1 MASGHFR
8 GFRTACPMQRAGGIW
23 QVHIW
28 FTLHMYVQC
37 WVNHLQDRLVL
48 AFEEDRPLGGRNMAA
63 VGPNGYPRPMKGH
76 EAGTL
81 PGEKR
86 ASESQDSRG

>member
-1 MASGHFR
+1 M
-8 GFRTACPMQRAGGIW
+8 CPTPCAGGIW
-23 QVHIW
+23 QVRIW
-28 FTLHMYVQC
+28 SALHMYVQC

-63 VGPNGYPRPMKGH
+63 VGPKGYPRPRKGH